1 MTNHAVSNRSHH
13 AFHHIVG
20 IAALLLALGTLPR
33 AVFAQA
39 ATSVAGI
46 KIGIIG
52 SGNLGGTLGTLW
64 VKSGHPVLFS
74 SRHPEE
80 LKKLVD
86 SLGPLARAG
95 TVREALTFG
104 DVVLVAVPYDAY
116 PQIGKDYAREFT
128 GKVVIDAGNAVLARD
143 GEITKEAREK
153 GIGITSAKYLA
164 GARIVRAFNTLN
176 YRKLAS
182 NSNRPEGRIGI
193 PMAGDDKDALAVA
206 STLVRDAGFDPV
218 IIGPLERAKDFAQ
231 GAPLYGQEITAQEMQ
246 QRARSLR

>member
-1 MTNHAVSNRSHH
+1 MTNQKFAIRTCQ
-13 AFHHIVG
+13 ALRCIVA
-20 IAALLLALGTLPR
+20 IAALVLTLGAFCRVGL
-33 AVFAQA
+33 AQA
-39 ATSVAGI
+39 PTSI

-52 SGNLGGTLGTLW
+52 SGNLGGMLGTLW

-95 TVREALTFG
+95 TVREALAFG
-104 DVVLVAVPYDAY
+104 DVVLIAVPYGAY
-116 PQIGKDYAREFT
+116 PQISKDYAQEF
-128 GKVVIDAGNAVLARD
+128 KDKIVIDAGNAVPARD
-143 GEITKEAREK
+143 GEIAKEAREN
-153 GIGITSAKYLA
+153 GIGLTSAKYLA

-176 YRKLAS
+176 FRRLAS
-182 NSNRPEGRIGI
+182 ISNRPEGRIAI
-193 PMAGDDKDALAVA
+193 PMAGDDKDALAVV
-206 STLVRDAGFDPV
+206 SSLVRDAGFDPV

-246 QRARSLR
+246 QRLKALK

>member
-1 MTNHAVSNRSHH
+1 MTNQKFAIRTCQ
-13 AFHHIVG
+13 ALRCIVA
-20 IAALLLALGTLPR
+20 IAALVLTLGTFCR
-33 AVFAQA
+33 ASLAQA
-39 ATSVAGI
+39 PTSV

-52 SGNLGGTLGTLW
+52 SGNLDGTLGTLW

-95 TVREALTFG
+95 TVREALAFG
-104 DVVLVAVPYDAY
+104 DVVLIAVPYGAY
-116 PQIGKDYAREFT
+116 PQISKDYAQEF
-128 GKVVIDAGNAVLARD
+128 KDKIVIDAGNAVLARD
-143 GEITKEAREK
+143 GEIAKEAREN
-153 GIGITSAKYLA
+153 GIGMTSAKYLA

-176 YRKLAS
+176 FRRLAS
-182 NSNRPEGRIGI
+182 ISNRPEGRIAI
-193 PMAGDDKDALAVA
+193 PMAGDDKDALAVV
-206 STLVRDAGFDPV
+206 SSLVRDAGFDPV

-246 QRARSLR
+246 QRLKALK